1 MKVLLNKIHLS
12 QSYPTYHILTGGFMR
27 TFLVLILLAF
37 CSALHAQTITSGP
50 LSGHIRGTT
59 LANTTY
65 VITDSI
71 VVDAVDSLQISPGDT
86 LIMQSVN
93 GAMFFFGNVYCEG
106 TSANP
111 IVITV
116 PANRRNLGPG
126 QWGGIVVDSPNVFSM
141 KFTHLYWAGGSDL
154 SGHAY
159 RTINVVSG
167 YMHNTV
173 TTFTDNWI
181 TGTVDDAIGITGGKV
196 SLLRNVCKWCGS
208 PDGDNLNIKSGVW
221 GEIAYNV
228 IWGPGGNGIKVNAS
242 SKTRI
247 TNVCIHNNT
256 ITAGGWRRLGEPG
269 YCILLDASARAE
281 IYNNVFG
288 DCYNDLEITTAAD
301 TTNTVYDNNFYFG
314 SVDSLN
320 KANIFWAPDGVAR
333 QQAHDKFM
341 VGNATGSPFVK
352 FSDYFTNTWATLDG
366 DNNYL
371 LTATYKNLGFTP
383 PSSWTNPGMPGQLPG
398 DANVGAL
405 GTTTTGV
412 NNESNSPATF
422 ALKQNYPN
430 PFNPTTT
437 IQYMLPNNGQVTLR
451 VYNILGQL
459 VRTLVNEVEPAGT
472 HSVQFNGSN
481 LASGVYMY
489 RLESG
494 SMSSV
499 SRMVL
504 LK

>member
-1 MKVLLNKIHLS
+1 
-12 QSYPTYHILTGGFMR
+12 MR
-27 TFLVLILLAF
+27 TLLALILFTF

-50 LSGHIRGTT
+50 LSGHIRGAT
-59 LANTTY
+59 LPNTTY

-71 VVDAVDSLQISPGDT
+71 VVDKVDSLRISAGDT

-93 GAMFFFGNVYCEG
+93 GAMFFFGTVYCEG
-106 TSANP
+106 TSASP

-116 PANRRNLGPG
+116 PAARRILGPG

-141 KFTHLYWAGGSDL
+141 KFTHIYWAGGSDL

-159 RTINVVSG
+159 RTINIVSG
-167 YMHNTV
+167 YLHNTV

-208 PDGDNLNIKSGVW
+208 PDGDNLNIKNGVW

-228 IWGPGGNGIKVNAS
+228 IWGAGGNGIKVNAS

-269 YCILLDASARAE
+269 YCILVDASARAE

-301 TTNTVYDNNFYFG
+301 TAHVFYDNNFYFG
-314 SVDSLN
+314 SVDSLS
-320 KANIFWAPDGVAR
+320 KASVFWAPDGVAR
-333 QQAHDKFM
+333 QKANDKFI
-341 VGNATGSPFVK
+341 GKTGHPFVK
-352 FSDYFTNTWATLDG
+352 FNDYFANTWAALDG

-371 LTATYKNLGFTP
+371 LSATYKNLGFTP
-383 PSSWTNPGMPGQLPG
+383 PVSWTNPGMTGALPG
-398 DANVGAL
+398 DVNVGAL
-405 GTTTTGV
+405 GASTTGV
-412 NNESNSPATF
+412 NNESANSPTTF

-430 PFNPTTT
+430 PFNPSTT
-437 IQYMLPNNGQVTLR
+437 IEYALPHDGLVTLT
-451 VYNILGQL
+451 VFNIIGQS
-459 VRTLVNEVEPAGT
+459 VRTLVNGVQTAGT
-472 HSVQFNGSN
+472 HTIRFDASN
-481 LASGVYMY
+481 LPSGVYLY
-489 RLESG
+489 KLQSG
-494 SMSSV
+494 RMSNV
-499 SRMVL
+499 GRMML

>member
-1 MKVLLNKIHLS
+1 
-12 QSYPTYHILTGGFMR
+12 MR
-27 TFLVLILLAF
+27 TLLVLILLTC
-37 CSALHAQTITSGP
+37 CSALQAQTITSGP

-59 LANTTY
+59 LPNKTY

-71 VVDAVDSLQISPGDT
+71 VVDAVDSLRISAGDT

-93 GAMFFFGNVYCEG
+93 GAMFFFGNFYCEG
-106 TSANP
+106 TSASP

-116 PANRRNLGPG
+116 PAARRILGPG

-141 KFTHLYWAGGSDL
+141 KFTHIYWAGGSDL

-159 RTINVVSG
+159 RTINIVSG
-167 YMHNTV
+167 YLHNTV

-208 PDGDNLNIKSGVW
+208 PDGDNLNIKNGVW

-228 IWGPGGNGIKVNAS
+228 IWGAGGNGIKVNAN

-256 ITAGGWRRLGEPG
+256 ITSSGWRRLGEPG
-269 YCILLDASARAE
+269 YCILVDASARAQ

-288 DCYNDLEITTAAD
+288 DSYNDLEITTAAD
-301 TTNTVYDNNFYFG
+301 TAHVLYDNNFYFG
-314 SVDSLN
+314 SVDSLSN
-320 KANIFWAPDGVAR
+320 TNIFFAPDGVAR
-333 QQAHDKFM
+333 QQAHDKFI
-341 VGNATGSPFVK
+341 GHAGHPFVK
-352 FSDYFTNTWATLDG
+352 FSDHFTNDWSALDG

-371 LTATYKNLGFTP
+371 LSGTYKNLGFTP
-383 PSSWTNPGMPGQLPG
+383 PVSWTNPGMTGALPG

-405 GTTTTGV
+405 GASTTGV
-412 NNESNSPATF
+412 SNSSVNEPTEF
-422 ALKQNYPN
+422 VLKQNYPN
-430 PFNPTTT
+430 PFNPSTT
-437 IQYMLPNNGQVTLR
+437 IHYTLQHEGSVTLTIF
-451 VYNILGQL
+451 NLIGQS
-459 VRTLVNEVEPAGT
+459 VRTLVNEVQGAGL
-472 HSVQFNGSN
+472 HSVRFDASK
-481 LASGVYMY
+481 LPSGVYLY
-489 RLESG
+489 KLQSG
-494 SMSSV
+494 GMNEV
-499 SRMVL
+499 GRMML

>member
-1 MKVLLNKIHLS
+1 
-12 QSYPTYHILTGGFMR
+12 MR
-27 TFLVLILLAF
+27 TLFVLFLLTF
-37 CSALHAQTITSGP
+37 CSVLQAQTITSGP

-65 VITDSI
+65 IITDSI
-71 VVDAVDSLQISPGDT
+71 VVDAVDSLRISPGDT

-106 TSANP
+106 TSTNP

-116 PANRRNLGPG
+116 PSARRTLGPG

-141 KFTHLYWAGGSDL
+141 KFTHIYWAGGSDL

-159 RTINVVSG
+159 RTVNIVSG
-167 YMHNTV
+167 YFHNTV

-208 PDGDNLNIKSGVW
+208 PDGDNLNIKNGAW

-256 ITAGGWRRLGEPG
+256 ITSSGWRRLGEPG
-269 YCILLDASARAE
+269 YCILVDASARAE

-314 SVDSLN
+314 SVDSLS
-320 KANIFWAPDGVAR
+320 KASIFFAPDGVAR
-333 QQAHDKFM
+333 QKANDKFI
-341 VGNATGSPFVK
+341 GKTGHPFVK
-352 FSDYFTNTWATLDG
+352 FNDYFANTWAALDG

-371 LTATYKNLGFTP
+371 LSATYKNLGFTP
-383 PSSWTNPGMPGQLPG
+383 PVSWTNPGMTGALPG
-398 DANVGAL
+398 DVNVGAL
-405 GTTTTGV
+405 GASTTGV
-412 NNESNSPATF
+412 NNESANSPTTF

-430 PFNPTTT
+430 PFNPSTT
-437 IQYMLPNNGQVTLR
+437 IEYALPHDGLVTLT
-451 VYNILGQL
+451 VFNIIGQS
-459 VRTLVNEVEPAGT
+459 VRTLVNGVQTAGT
-472 HSVQFNGSN
+472 HTIRFDASN
-481 LASGVYMY
+481 LPSGVYLY
-489 RLESG
+489 KLQSG
-494 SMSSV
+494 RMSNV
-499 SRMVL
+499 GRMML

>member
-1 MKVLLNKIHLS
+1 
-12 QSYPTYHILTGGFMR
+12 MR
-27 TFLVLILLAF
+27 ALLVLILFTF
-37 CSALHAQTITSGP
+37 CFALHAQTITSGP

-59 LANTTY
+59 LPNTTY

-71 VVDAVDSLQISPGDT
+71 VVDAVDSLRISAGDT

-93 GAMFFFGNVYCEG
+93 GAMFFFGNVSCEG
-106 TSANP
+106 TSASP

-116 PANRRNLGPG
+116 PAARRTLGPG

-141 KFTHLYWAGGSDL
+141 KFTHIYWAGGSDL

-159 RTINVVSG
+159 RTINIVSG
-167 YMHNTV
+167 YLHNTV

-208 PDGDNLNIKSGVW
+208 PDGDNLNIKNGVW

-228 IWGPGGNGIKVNAS
+228 IWGAGGNGIKVNAS

-256 ITAGGWRRLGEPG
+256 ITASGWRRLGEPG
-269 YCILLDASARAE
+269 YCILVDASARAE

-288 DCYNDLEITTAAD
+288 DSYNDLEITTAAD

-314 SVDSLN
+314 SVDSLS
-320 KANIFWAPDGVAR
+320 KASVFFAPDGVAR
-333 QQAHDKFM
+333 QQSHDKFI
-341 VGNATGSPFVK
+341 VHTGHPFVK
-352 FSDYFTNTWATLDG
+352 FSDHFTNDWSALDG
-366 DNNYL
+366 DNNYQL
-371 LTATYKNLGFTP
+371 SGTYKNLGFTP
-383 PSSWTNPGMPGQLPG
+383 PSGWTNPGMTGALPG

-405 GTTTTGV
+405 GVTLTGV
-412 NNESNSPATF
+412 NNTPTNVPFSFT
-422 ALKQNYPN
+422 LKQNYPN
-430 PFNPTTT
+430 PFNPTTM
-437 IQYMLPNNGQVTLR
+437 IQYVLPHNGQVTLK
-451 VYNILGQL
+451 VFNILGQL
-459 VRTLVNEVEPAGT
+459 VRTLVNEVETAGT
-472 HSVQFNGSN
+472 HNVQFNGSN
-481 LASGVYMY
+481 LASGIYMY
-489 RLESG
+489 KLESS

-499 SRMVL
+499 SRMVM